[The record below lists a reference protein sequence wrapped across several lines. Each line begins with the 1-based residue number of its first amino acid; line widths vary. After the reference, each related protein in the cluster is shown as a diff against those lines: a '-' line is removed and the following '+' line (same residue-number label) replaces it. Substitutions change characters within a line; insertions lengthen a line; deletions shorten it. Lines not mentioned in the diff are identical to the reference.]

1 MSSINGLLFVFNRRK
16 PVCCCTSPPLR
27 VTGIKLHY
35 IRLLAGIRLVLSITA
50 PANNPTEHRAQT
62 HHYTDYFLHPLSCLL
77 LSTHS
82 FISLHLATPFL
93 YPLLSVSFHS
103 LLFPIF
109 PSEPF
114 TSPSSSL
121 SSLGERGI
129 LLSLPL
135 GSGCKASTPSSAGV
149 VLIETIILF
158 LVPPLLLHTLEEDSV
173 RTSTLNVQYVQLKVR
188 AERST

>member
-82 FISLHLATPFL
+82 FISPHLTTPFL

-103 LLFPIF
+103 LLFPIS

-114 TSPSSSL
+114 TSPLPPFLLWEREESYFLSPWAQAVRQAHPAVPEL
-121 SSLGERGI
+121 SS
-129 LLSLPL
+129 
-135 GSGCKASTPSSAGV
+135 
-149 VLIETIILF
+149 
-158 LVPPLLLHTLEEDSV
+158 
-173 RTSTLNVQYVQLKVR
+173 
-188 AERST
+188 